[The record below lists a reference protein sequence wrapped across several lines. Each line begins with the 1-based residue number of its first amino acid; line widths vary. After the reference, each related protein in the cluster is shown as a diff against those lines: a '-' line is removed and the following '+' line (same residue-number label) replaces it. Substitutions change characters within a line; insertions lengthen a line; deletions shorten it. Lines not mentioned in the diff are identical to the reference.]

1 MTEEYFFQRL
11 ETLKSYN
18 CDSETNRCLANRLS
32 IYSFITRN
40 IVNFNIE
47 YNYSLFEV
55 LGRKIDEYYELSIEK
70 ENILFPNIYTIQF
83 DNIVDSIL
91 NKKG

>member
-18 CDSETNRCLANRLS
+18 YDSKTNRCLANRLS
-32 IYSFITRN
+32 IYSFVTRN

-47 YNYSLFEV
+47 YSRILFEI
-55 LGRKIDEYYELSIEK
+55 LGRKINECYEFLIGGK
-70 ENILFPNIYTIQF
+70 KLLFPNIYTIQF
-83 DNIVDSIL
+83 DRIVNGIL
-91 NKKG
+91 SKK